1 MKRAYLFLLPL
12 AALLLGGCKAVEKDL
27 GVTFNTP
34 SRTRAKIA
42 RLKEVN
48 RGDTEERVLEKVGHP
63 LKKKETIESY
73 ELLEWNFMFGFSGG
87 WAVFRDG
94 YVVETGWK
102 DHEDPDRRSA
112 KAWLSKHE
120 RLMGGPNGK
129 LAAGQRRVRY
139 LELNP
144 ELPVKTREMIANG
157 EIGKG
162 MSPGDVV
169 ATWGEPDKKKT
180 IEHDYGRVEQWAY
193 GRIDVFFEEGAV
205 SVWQVPE

>member
-12 AALLLGGCKAVEKDL
+12 MAILLGGCKAVESEL
-27 GVTFNTP
+27 GITFNTP
-34 SRTRAKIA
+34 SRTRQKLAG
-42 RLKEVN
+42 LKTVG
-48 RGDTEERVLEKVGHP
+48 RGETEERVLEKAGYP
-63 LKKKETIESY
+63 LETKAVESY
-73 ELLEWNFMFGFSGG
+73 ELWEWKYMFRISGG
-87 WAVFRDG
+87 WAVFKDG
-94 YVVETGWK
+94 HVVETGWK
-102 DHEDPDRRSA
+102 DHEDPDRRSG
-112 KAWLSKHE
+112 KVWLSKGE

-139 LELNP
+139 LELKP

-162 MSPGDVV
+162 MAPGDVV
-169 ATWGEPDKKKT
+169 ASWGEPDKKKT